1 MSSKILL
8 DKSNLFWG
16 VKKIIATATCWYYK
30 SFNGSRF
37 TNSLLG
43 GNFVKTSWY
52 ASIFCEI

>member
-16 VKKIIATATCWYYK
+16 VKKIKAAADHWYCK

-43 GNFVKTSWY
+43 SNFVKTCLY